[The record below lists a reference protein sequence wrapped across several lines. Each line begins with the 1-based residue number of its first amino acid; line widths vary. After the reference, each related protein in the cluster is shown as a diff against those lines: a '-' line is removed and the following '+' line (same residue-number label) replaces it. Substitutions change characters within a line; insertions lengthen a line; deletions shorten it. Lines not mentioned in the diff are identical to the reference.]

1 MIIRTVKTLLRLF
14 ALVLPLFAQSPDTP
28 PAWSYEGSNGP
39 EHWGGLSP
47 AYAAC
52 AAGKEQSPIEIRNAE
67 AAKLPPLRFDYKA
80 APLKLINN
88 GHTVQV
94 NFPAGSWLTVGDA
107 RYQLKQLHFHR
118 PSEER
123 ISGRASAMVVH
134 LVHASDSGAT
144 AVIAILLRQGAA
156 SAAIQKIWAA
166 IPRAVGQEQEIAGTQ
181 LQPSDFLPASRA
193 YYTYRG
199 SLTTPPCT
207 EGVTWFVLE
216 AQGSVSK
223 EQVGAFGKIF
233 PANARPVQ
241 SLNGRVTKKSE

>member
-1 MIIRTVKTLLRLF
+1 MR
-14 ALVLPLFAQSPDTP
+14 PLFGFLALGVPLLAQNSGAR

-39 EHWGGLSP
+39 AHWGELSP
-47 AYAAC
+47 EYSAC
-52 AAGKEQSPIEIRNAE
+52 NAGKQQSPIDIRQTE
-67 AAKLPPLRFDYKA
+67 AGRLPPLRFDYKA

-94 NFPAGSWLTVGDA
+94 NFPAGNWLTVGDA
-107 RYQLKQLHFHR
+107 RYELKQLHFHR

-123 ISGRASAMVVH
+123 IDGRGSEMVVH
-134 LVHASDSGAT
+134 LVHANDKGET
-144 AVIAILLRQGAA
+144 AVIAILLRRGLSNAT
-156 SAAIQKIWAA
+156 IQKIWDATPNSA
-166 IPRAVGQEQEIAGTQ
+166 GQEREVTGVQID
-181 LQPSDFLPASRA
+181 PSELLPPIRA

-216 AQGSVSK
+216 AQGSVSV
-223 EQVGAFGKIF
+223 EQSKAFGKIF

-241 SLNGRVTKKSE
+241 ALDGRVVKKSE